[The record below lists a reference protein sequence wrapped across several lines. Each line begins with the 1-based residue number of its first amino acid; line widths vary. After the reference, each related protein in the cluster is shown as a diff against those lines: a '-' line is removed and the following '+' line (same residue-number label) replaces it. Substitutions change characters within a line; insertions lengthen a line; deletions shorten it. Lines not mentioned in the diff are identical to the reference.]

1 MLREVSLLSC
11 LALFVAALAQVQSST
26 AQTVGAPLRGSVD
39 DGTSSTLYG
48 TQDEAAT
55 EAVQA
60 APADRNPT
68 QAIIGLVNPLSNT
81 ATAEEGSDG
90 LGAAG
95 RVTPVRPFADRL
107 AAVRR
112 NQGSGVAGGIDDTVF
127 DGETVFDAAEG
138 LRVGTFTVIPQL
150 TLTTGY
156 TDNTSRSA
164 GGQAG
169 ALYRIAPDITAT
181 SGWSRH
187 QLDLALRG
195 SYVGYPGSGDDDD
208 PSGTASAALRLDVS
222 HNTAINADLAYSYSR
237 EETSSAENIS
247 GDNDVHEINASLGA
261 TRSAG
266 LVAVT
271 LRGDVDQNIYSDPS
285 STSTVSGRD
294 NALWSARLRL
304 DANTGGSF
312 EPFIEGSLIARRY
325 DRACTDA
332 LCERRDS
339 EGYELRVGTTILSG
353 PKLTGDISAGWHVED
368 LEDNRL
374 KDLAGLIVDGS
385 LVWSPSRLTTV
396 TAGIGTSF
404 EATDIDGASG
414 SVIYSGDIR
423 ASHAFSDRLV
433 GELGGGFSY
442 RTYKGA
448 SIEETTLT
456 GRVEATYAVSKH
468 AALRAGYAYRKF
480 DSSGAGSDYS
490 ENRIEA
496 GLRIRR

>member
-1 MLREVSLLSC
+1 VHTS
-11 LALFVAALAQVQSST
+11 Q
-26 AQTVGAPLRGSVD
+26 AQTVQVPLRGSVD
-39 DGTSSTLYG
+39 D
-48 TQDEAAT
+48 DAAT
-55 EAVQA
+55 IYGEQETTAATQA
-60 APADRNPT
+60 DAAAQRNPT
-68 QAIIGLVNPLSNT
+68 QAVIGLVNPLSNS

-90 LGAAG
+90 LSGAG

-112 NQGSGVAGGIDDTVF
+112 RQGSGGASGLDDTVF

-150 TLTTGY
+150 TVTAGY

-169 ALYRIAPDITAT
+169 SLYRINPDITAT

-195 SYVGYPGSGDDDD
+195 SYVGYPGSSDDDD

-222 HNTAINADLAYSYSR
+222 HNTAINADIAYSYSR
-237 EETSSAENIS
+237 EDTSTAENVS
-247 GDNDVHEINASLGA
+247 GDDDVHEINASLGA

-266 LVAVT
+266 LVSLT
-271 LRGDVDQNIYSDPS
+271 LRGDVDQNIYSTPS

-294 NALWSARLRL
+294 NTLWSARLRL
-304 DANTGGSF
+304 DANTGGAL

-332 LCERRDS
+332 LCERRDA
-339 EGYELRVGTTILSG
+339 EGYEVRVGTAILTG
-353 PKLTGDISAGWHVED
+353 PKLTGEISAGWHVED
-368 LEDNRL
+368 LEDKRL
-374 KDLAGLIVDGS
+374 ENLSGLIVDGS

-396 TAGIGTSF
+396 TAGLGTSF

-414 SVIYSGDIR
+414 SIIYSGDVR
-423 ASHAFSDRLV
+423 AAHAFSDRLV
-433 GELGGGFSY
+433 GEVGGGITY

-456 GRVEATYAVSKH
+456 GLVEATYAVTKH
-468 AALRAGYAYRKF
+468 AALRAGYAYRTF
-480 DSSGAGSDYS
+480 NSSVAGGDYS
-490 ENRIEA
+490 ENRFEA